1 MNKFLPIIL
10 FSLIPL
16 NGCSAPE
23 NEPELSY
30 DPIEVIEYQN
40 CLNNPPP
47 YLGGLFNP
55 PRDWAIEA
63 CEDKRPVAK

>member
-1 MNKFLPIIL
+1 MNKFYTIIL
-10 FSLIPL
+10 LSLIPL
-16 NGCSAPE
+16 SGCSAP
-23 NEPELSY
+23 EPELSY

-40 CLNNPPP
+40 CLNNPPQ

-63 CEDKRPVAK
+63 CEDKRPVPR

>member
-1 MNKFLPIIL
+1 VNKFLPIIL

-23 NEPELSY
+23 TEPELSY

-40 CLNNPPP
+40 CLEVFRST
-47 YLGGLFNP
+47 YGSRVEQFC
-55 PRDWAIEA
+55 A
-63 CEDKRPVAK
+63 DKKPVLK